1 MRLAQSR
8 QLRRVMASSSRPT
21 EAPATAP
28 ARCPRLVP
36 GVLRAGEIDYQKGAE
51 HDRQRS
57 AQHRRPRRSTT
68 RRQPRAKPQNRGRDP
83 RGSRNKYEFDPAL
96 GAIRLDRFISASIVD
111 PTDYG
116 FVPETIAP
124 DGDPLDVLLCVS
136 EPTFPGCVVNARPVA
151 LLSFD
156 DEKGQDDHIVCVP
169 CDDPNW
175 ANVREATDLTSQLRA
190 EIGHFFSI

>member
-1 MRLAQSR
+1 MIDNDPLNTADPDARPQDDSHEQS
-8 QLRRVMASSSRPT
+8 LRTV
-21 EAPATAP
+21 
-28 ARCPRLVP
+28 V
-36 GVLRAGEIDYQKGAE
+36 EI
-51 HDRQRS
+51 
-57 AQHRRPRRSTT
+57 
-68 RRQPRAKPQNRGRDP
+68 P